1 MPPFDACVAVLDR
14 GDAHAGAEQARGRAP
29 VLASIPAP
37 VQPVAER
44 RQLTLM
50 FCDLLGSTTLST
62 RFDPEDLR
70 DDRAVSETVGDSDG
84 FVAK

>member
-1 MPPFDACVAVLDR
+1 MAAIAALGAAVPDPSVT
-14 GDAHAGAEQARGRAP
+14 ATSAP